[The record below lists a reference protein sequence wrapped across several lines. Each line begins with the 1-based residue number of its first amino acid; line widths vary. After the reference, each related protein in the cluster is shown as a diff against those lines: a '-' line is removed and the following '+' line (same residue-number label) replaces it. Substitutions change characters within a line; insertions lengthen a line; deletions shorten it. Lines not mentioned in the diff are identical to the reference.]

1 MEIRVSFKKAF
12 ELRFEN
18 TEFPGQT
25 RAGKAFPIAGIACKV
40 RRRNGAFRKSSTV
53 VQVKGIAD
61 KAEEEGRR
69 ELCRDVNHENKFT
82 SLARRWG
89 RPCVKEIGTSVLHLQ
104 G

>member
-61 KAEEEGRR
+61 KAEEEGR
-69 ELCRDVNHENKFT
+69 
-82 SLARRWG
+82 SLAVKSSDCHNTDFILQMSGHQRTLG
-89 RPCVKEIGTSVLHLQ
+89 RGCTGSYLHF
-104 G
+104 